1 MSKKELP
8 VIVPLEGTVDERRAA
23 ALSTLNEMDPDYAI
37 FYEKLSPRKKERI
50 HRSMSHLRSGL
61 HTVAPLTCLGP
72 SKCPFIEHCP
82 IPERKED
89 GTLELGPISEYP
101 TYRSCVYEL
110 FYMQQKVLQYV
121 EHLQVDP
128 ANPIE
133 MALVNDLAI
142 IDLYK
147 NRAML
152 IMSAGDRD
160 GDGRDF
166 MKKDMMEQQG
176 EHGTLT
182 STQTQLHPAA
192 QYIDTLEK
200 RRGRILD
207 ELIETRKGKAN
218 MTAKLGQGR
227 ADSALRE
234 ELLAVRKALEA
245 AVNIQQIPG
254 AKSIQEEPLY
264 IDDDD
269 E

>member
-1 MSKKELP
+1 MAKKELP
-8 VIVPLEGTVDERRAA
+8 VVPLVGTVDERRAA
-23 ALSTLNEMDPDYAI
+23 ALSTLNEMDPDYEI
-37 FYEKLSPRKKERI
+37 FYEKLSAKKKERI

-82 IPERKED
+82 IPERNAD
-89 GTLELGPISEYP
+89 GTLELGPPSEYP
-101 TYRSCVYEL
+101 MYRSCVFEL

-128 ANPIE
+128 ANPVE
-133 MALVNDLAI
+133 MALVNDLAV

-152 IMSAGDRD
+152 VMSAGDTD

-166 MKKDMMEQQG
+166 MKKNVMEQQG

-200 RRGRILD
+200 RRDRILTS
-207 ELIETRKGKAN
+207 LIETRKTKAD
-218 MTAKLGQGR
+218 MSVKLGQGR

-234 ELLAVRKALEA
+234 ELLAVRRALEA
-245 AVNIQQIPG
+245 AVGVSQIPG
-254 AKSIQEEPLY
+254 AKSIQEQPLY
-264 IDDDD
+264 IDDD
-269 E
+269 EE